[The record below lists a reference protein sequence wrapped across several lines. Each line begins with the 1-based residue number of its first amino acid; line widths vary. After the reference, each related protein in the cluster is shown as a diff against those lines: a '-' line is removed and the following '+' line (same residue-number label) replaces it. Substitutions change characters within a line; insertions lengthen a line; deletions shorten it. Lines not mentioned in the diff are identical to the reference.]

1 MRIPGQTSSLS
12 DLELIEQY
20 KKKLDQKYLAEFF
33 TRYTH
38 LLMGVCM
45 KYLKNEETAKDAVMS
60 LYETLAEKLQTNTI
74 QNAGAWLYVVAKNHC
89 IGMLRKQTK
98 LDKEQKSWVD
108 DMEFELNERPVSE
121 YSLEQQLVAL
131 EKCIEQLNKE
141 QGKCVGLF
149 YLKKK
154 SYQEIKNLTGYSLN
168 NVKSYLQ
175 NGKRNLKLCI
185 EERIETKS

>member
-1 MRIPGQTSSLS
+1 MKILGQTSSLS
-12 DLELIEQY
+12 DLELIDQY
-20 KKKLDQKYLAEFF
+20 RKKLDQKYLAEFF

-45 KYLKNEETAKDAVMS
+45 KYLKNEEAAKDAVMN
-60 LYETLAEKLQTNTI
+60 LYESLANKLQSNTV

-89 IGMLRKQTK
+89 IGELRKQTK
-98 LDKEQKSWVD
+98 LDTEQKSWVK
-108 DMEFELNERPVSE
+108 DMEFELTEHPVSG
-121 YSLEQQLVAL
+121 YTLEEQLTVL

-154 SYQEIKNLTGYSLN
+154 SYQEITNLTGLTLK

-175 NGKRNLKLCI
+175 NGKRNLKICI
-185 EERIETKS
+185 EENIEKKD

>member
-1 MRIPGQTSSLS
+1 MKLLGQTSSLS
-12 DLELIEQY
+12 DQELIELY

-45 KYLKNEETAKDAVMS
+45 KYLKNEELAKDAVMS
-60 LYETLAEKLQTNTI
+60 LYESLAEKLQSSVV
-74 QNAGAWLYVVAKNHC
+74 QNAGAWIYVVTKNHC
-89 IGMLRKQTK
+89 IGILRKQTR
-98 LDKEQKSWVD
+98 LDTEQKKFVENV
-108 DMEFELNERPVSE
+108 EFELGERPLVD
-121 YSLEQQLVAL
+121 YSLEEQLVAL
-131 EKCIEQLNKE
+131 EECIEELNKE

-154 SYQEIKNLTGYSLN
+154 SYQEITNLTGYTLK

-175 NGKRNLKLCI
+175 NGKRNLKICI
-185 EERIETKS
+185 ENKIEAQH